1 MVAALIQGACA
12 PGTFAARFTLV
23 RPSRQSGVRSVVVC
37 STGNGARSDAPAL
50 GPSLARKVA
59 GSTALALAGLA
70 TPLAI
75 HAPAAAAPAV
85 AVAAPKAKYNFNPN
99 LISLPEPVRRS
110 VDAGMDRFSD
120 EICAIGD
127 AIKVQMNDDWNVED
141 VWLIVFWYFLIAK
154 GRRGL
159 FGALA
164 KLRPEDKDKSETQ
177 IDELFHSKDHLL
189 RWLGGP
195 MKVVLWGMSALYA
208 HDVFGRVLKLDGA
221 IDGLGFDLGMYAIMF
236 GASAALA
243 TLRYFPRLLERG
255 LGMGSVA
262 LRMVT
267 TRVVTIGIA
276 FITALQAGMCFGLPP
291 SAILG
296 LGGVGG
302 LAIGLALKDIVSN
315 LVGGTMVSI
324 LRPFDVGENIFIKE
338 GTNFRGSSDP
348 AIAEY
353 NVREIGWYQTV
364 LVAKDTKPVIV
375 PNGYFMGVNVINVSR
390 QTHRVLVLDFRVKY
404 EDRALVY
411 DIIDDFEQYLR
422 DSPRIDSDA
431 HPIRV
436 NVTNYQP
443 DHLTLNVEAHAHEV
457 DLTAHY
463 RVKSTVLMELMDILE
478 RHTSGVAYPTAV
490 RLEHPFVLSDGAKT
504 FEPARTAERES
515 ANVSR

>member
-1 MVAALIQGACA
+1 MSTAVVLGARA
-12 PGTFAARFTLV
+12 PGAFAARSTLA
-23 RPSRQSGVRSVVVC
+23 RRSRRSGVRSVVVC
-37 STGNGARSDAPAL
+37 STGDRARADAPAP
-50 GPSLARKVA
+50 GSSLARKVA
-59 GSTALALAGLA
+59 GSAALALAGLA
-70 TPLAI
+70 APLATP
-75 HAPAAAAPAV
+75 APAVAAPAV
-85 AVAAPKAKYNFNPN
+85 AVAAPKPKYDFNPN
-99 LISLPEPVRRS
+99 LISLPEPVQRKI
-110 VDAGMDRFSD
+110 DAGMDRLSD
-120 EICAIGD
+120 EICAVGD
-127 AIKVQMNDDWNVED
+127 AIKVQMNDDWSVED
-141 VWLIVFWYFLIAK
+141 IWLIVFWHFLIAK

-164 KLRPEDKDKSETQ
+164 KLRPEDKDKLETEL
-177 IDELFHSKDHLL
+177 DELFHSKDHLL

-195 MKVVLWGMSALYA
+195 MKVVLWGMSALYV
-208 HDVFGRVLKLDGA
+208 HDVFGRVLKLEGA
-221 IDGLGFDLGMYAIMF
+221 IDGLGFDLGMYVIML

-243 TLRYFPRLLERG
+243 TLRYFPRFLERG

-267 TRVVTIGIA
+267 TRVVTIGVA

-296 LGGVGG
+296 VGGVGG
-302 LAIGLALKDIVSN
+302 LAVGLALKDIVTN

-338 GTNFRGSSDP
+338 GANFRGSSDP
-348 AIAEY
+348 TIAEY

-390 QTHRVLVLDFRVKY
+390 QTHRVLVLDFRLKY

-411 DIIDDFEQYLR
+411 DIIDDFERYLR

-443 DHLTLNVEAHAHEV
+443 DHLTLNVEAHAYKV
-457 DLTAHY
+457 DLTEHY

-478 RHTSGVAYPTAV
+478 RRTSGVAYPTAV

-504 FEPARTAERES
+504 FEPAQTAELETV
-515 ANVSR
+515 NVSQ